1 MNKIHS
7 GVLSLTWHPEKDNIL
22 AFSTR
27 EGRIGILDVNKSSN
41 VPTVL
46 SSFSSQEVYS
56 IAWAKMSSNGNDS
69 MNLIACNGHKLVYY
83 SQKESWKMTIVDHL
97 KHSASIAVNG
107 GIMAVGNGNGELMIV
122 DINKKFFVLMQ
133 KKISRKYIGM
143 MTWHGSSLAISSE
156 AGITLIKHIDEET
169 KEILFEDLVNLVG
182 HKGRVFSVRFN
193 KSGSLL
199 VSSCVSGYVKVWE
212 IATLTAISSFKI
224 DTLAY
229 TAIFL
234 PTNED
239 FIVCGGQDST
249 VMLQEWRKYSVE
261 EEVAEIVS
269 KKKGPQHH
277 KNISWAEPTEV
288 TMISKNSQRRQK
300 KKITK
305 AADDSVSELSCEIV
319 KLNLHP
325 VSEAETFTAH

>member
-7 GVLSLTWHPEKDNIL
+7 GVLNLSWHPEKDNII

-27 EGRIGILDVNKSSN
+27 EGRIGVLDVNKSSN

-56 IAWAKMSSNGNDS
+56 IAWAKMSSNGNDF
-69 MNLIACNGHKLVYY
+69 MILIACNGHKLVYY
-83 SQKESWKMTIVDHL
+83 NQKESWKMTIVDHL
-97 KHSASIAVNG
+97 KHSASIAVNA

-122 DINKKFFVLMQ
+122 DINKKFFILMQ

-143 MTWHGSSLAISSE
+143 MTWHGNSLAISSE
-156 AGITLIKHIDEET
+156 AGITLIKHIDEAT
-169 KEILFEDLVNLVG
+169 KQISDQDLLHLVG

-193 KSGSLL
+193 KTGSLL
-199 VSSCVSGYVKVWE
+199 VSSCVSGYVKVWDVE
-212 IATLTAISSFKI
+212 TLTAISSFKI

-249 VMLQEWRKYSVE
+249 VMLQEWAKYSVE
-261 EEVAEIVS
+261 EEVAEVVS
-269 KKKGPQHH
+269 KKKAQHPH

-288 TMISKNSQRRQK
+288 TTISKNSQRRQK
-300 KKITK
+300 KKIVK
-305 AADDSVSELSCEIV
+305 VVDDSVSELSSDIV

-325 VSEAETFTAH
+325 VSKFLMNF